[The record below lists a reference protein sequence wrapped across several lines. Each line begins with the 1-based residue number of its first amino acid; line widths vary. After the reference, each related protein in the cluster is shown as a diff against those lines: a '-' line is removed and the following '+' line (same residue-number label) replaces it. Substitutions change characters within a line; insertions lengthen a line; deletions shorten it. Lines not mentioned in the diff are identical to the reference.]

1 MNKDYFRPER
11 SDSVVEG
18 LLSPNGINTI
28 LFDFDGTLRHSFPL
42 PSNFFTD
49 YVIRRGYSIS
59 HDDRQRGAR
68 WEHFYWA
75 SSPELQA
82 DIASFED
89 GSEAFWCRYAY
100 RRLIVLGL
108 DAHTAEE
115 FAPEVCQHMTDSY
128 ERQDIVPDELPG
140 VLGMLQKTGY
150 KMGVVSNRDK
160 PYWEELVEL
169 DLCPFFEF
177 SLAAGEVRSWKPE
190 PGIFQA
196 ALERLDSSAARTVY
210 VGDNYFADVVG
221 ARRAGLQPIL
231 YDPMG
236 IFHEP
241 GCPVITTFHGLL
253 KLV

>member
-1 MNKDYFRPER
+1 M
-11 SDSVVEG
+11 
-18 LLSPNGINTI
+18 LSPNGINTI

-42 PSNFFTD
+42 PSDFFTD
-49 YVIRRGYSIS
+49 YVFHRGYPIS

-82 DIASFED
+82 DIDSFED

-108 DAHTAEE
+108 GTQAAGE
-115 FAPEVCQHMTDSY
+115 FAPEVCQHMADSY
-128 ERQDIVPDELPG
+128 KRQDIVPDELPE
-140 VLGMLQKTGY
+140 VLELLQKTGY
-150 KMGVVSNRDK
+150 SMGVVSNRDK

-177 SLAAGEVRSWKPE
+177 SLAAGEVQSWKPE

-196 ALERLDSSAARTVY
+196 ALDRLDSSAAHTVY

-221 ARRAGLQPIL
+221 ARRTGLQPVL
-231 YDPMG
+231 YDPAG

-241 GCPVITTFHGLL
+241 GCPVIKTFDELPPIL
-253 KLV
+253 K